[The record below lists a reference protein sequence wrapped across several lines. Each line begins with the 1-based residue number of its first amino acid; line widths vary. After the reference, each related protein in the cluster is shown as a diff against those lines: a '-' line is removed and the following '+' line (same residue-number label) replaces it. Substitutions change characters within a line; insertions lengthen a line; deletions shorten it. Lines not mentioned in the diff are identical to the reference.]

1 MAPIDPRK
9 NVPISDPR
17 LSSGEDVEG
26 HRFLARLDTDEAQEG
41 DVEAHRFLAR
51 LDTDEAQDD
60 DVEAH
65 RFLAVLDTKDGQ
77 TEGEGEPPLRSL

>member
-26 HRFLARLDTDEAQEG
+26 HAFRTVYDADGATDT
-41 DVEAHRFLAR
+41 DVEAHRFIA
-51 LDTDEAQDD
+51 LDTD
-60 DVEAH
+60 DVQ
-65 RFLAVLDTKDGQ
+65 RDG
-77 TEGEGEPPLRSL
+77 TGEPPLRSL